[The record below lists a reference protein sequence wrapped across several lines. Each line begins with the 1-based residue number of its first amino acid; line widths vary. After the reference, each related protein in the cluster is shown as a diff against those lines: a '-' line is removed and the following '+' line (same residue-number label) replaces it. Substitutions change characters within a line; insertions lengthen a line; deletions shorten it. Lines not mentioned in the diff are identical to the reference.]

1 MKIID
6 SHVHVWAEE
15 RSNWG
20 FDQERTNLLAVKGSA
35 QYLQKLM
42 SENQVAGALIV
53 QPICYRFDHRYL
65 NFVLQKYPKI
75 FKGMCLVDLSDS
87 KSPEM
92 LRNLARQG
100 YRGVRINPSLT
111 RNNLL
116 NNEIVRNVLE
126 VCIEFDIAAG
136 FLISPDYFKE
146 IEILLSDFPKAK
158 FIIDHFGRCTATQSL
173 DIPNENFD
181 RLIRLSTFSN
191 LYIKISGWP
200 VASQEEWPYSDV
212 GRWIKPLIQN
222 FGVENLM
229 WGTDFPFIVQQCGY
243 QQGLKLLTEHV
254 SDINE
259 KEIEWLLGKTSE
271 KVFGIWK

>member
-1 MKIID
+1 
-6 SHVHVWAEE
+6 
-15 RSNWG
+15 
-20 FDQERTNLLAVKGSA
+20 
-35 QYLQKLM
+35 
-42 SENQVAGALIV
+42 
-53 QPICYRFDHRYL
+53 
-65 NFVLQKYPKI
+65 
-75 FKGMCLVDLSDS
+75 
-87 KSPEM
+87 
-92 LRNLARQG
+92 
-100 YRGVRINPSLT
+100 
-111 RNNLL
+111 
-116 NNEIVRNVLE
+116 
-126 VCIEFDIAAG
+126 
-136 FLISPDYFKE
+136 
-146 IEILLSDFPKAK
+146 
-158 FIIDHFGRCTATQSL
+158 IDHFGRCTATQSL

-243 QQGLKLLTEHV
+243 RQGLKLLTEHV
-254 SDINE
+254 SGINE